1 MALVCPILSRPSTG
15 FQVVLRRDSWELVR
29 CRETGFVFLANPPV
43 YSQLKSEFAWEKTY
57 EAEKKRR
64 QETEPAVYAASQIA
78 KEIKYKINP
87 RRNRIADMALRTV
100 AGNQSESVRI
110 LDIGC
115 GNGSLMLELCQR
127 YEKRNVRAVP
137 FGIEV
142 SEQLAEESARIVEPL
157 GGAIIKHHAVGGCH
171 ALKAQNETFDL
182 VMMSCFLEHEAQPL
196 ELLRSLHALLSPAGS
211 IIVKVPNYASWNRH
225 IRGPK
230 WCGYRFPD
238 HVNYFTPRTLRML
251 ATEAGLTGFQ
261 QSWAD
266 RNPFNDNMY
275 AVLTK

>member
-1 MALVCPILSRPSTG
+1 MDIVCPILARPSSG
-15 FQVVLRRDSWELVR
+15 FEVVLKRDQWELVR

-78 KEIKYKINP
+78 KELKYKINP
-87 RRNRIADMALRTV
+87 RRNRIADMAVRSLSPSAT
-100 AGNQSESVRI
+100 ETIRI

-115 GNGSLMLELCQR
+115 GNGRLMLELCQR
-127 YEKRNVRAVP
+127 YEKVNVKAVP

-142 SEQLAEESARIVEPL
+142 SEQLAEESSQVVTPL
-157 GGAIIKHHAVGGCH
+157 GGAIIKNHAIGGCRN
-171 ALKAQNETFDL
+171 LRGQSEKFDL

-196 ELLRSLHALLSPAGS
+196 ELLRALFPLLHAEGS
-211 IIVKVPNYASWNRH
+211 IVIKVPNYASLNRH
-225 IRGPK
+225 IRGSK

-238 HVNYFTPRTLRML
+238 HVNYFTPRTLKML
-251 ATEAGLTGFQ
+251 ATEAGYSRFQ
-261 QSWAD
+261 QSWLD

-275 AVLTK
+275 AVLRK